1 MAGEYQVFFGAA
13 YYHNRSL
20 GPILSVTFIFL
31 MNLVAFSIIIAMVE
45 DAYEIAK
52 ARGRN
57 KKGLDP
63 LLIQLILHARQ
74 FRNFLETLPCCPCIR
89 KKFKEVNTTS
99 GRRRRGLKRDT
110 TVLDLIKGSPLV
122 QHMSWWDLLYHEII
136 NPYSHKKRL
145 HQRTTVNRNGDVLE
159 QEDNL
164 HKARMLLIEKTV
176 LEILMR
182 MSNSKDN
189 DEVITLEDVT
199 QVHFANMQKE
209 RANMNVE
216 KKKELA
222 RINSFRTQKR
232 QASTLKSQDRAAA
245 QAATT
250 AATTGLAAVASVKG
264 ETKKVPS
271 NRFFGSSYAVAE
283 EDKSSQ

>member
-89 KKFKEVNTTS
+89 KKFKEVNEA
-99 GRRRRGLKRDT
+99 
-110 TVLDLIKGSPLV
+110 
-122 QHMSWWDLLYHEII
+122 Y
-136 NPYSHKKRL
+136 
-145 HQRTTVNRNGDVLE
+145 
-159 QEDNL
+159 
-164 HKARMLLIEKTV
+164 EK
-176 LEILMR
+176 L
-182 MSNSKDN
+182 
-189 DEVITLEDVT
+189 
-199 QVHFANMQKE
+199 
-209 RANMNVE
+209 
-216 KKKELA
+216 
-222 RINSFRTQKR
+222 
-232 QASTLKSQDRAAA
+232 
-245 QAATT
+245 
-250 AATTGLAAVASVKG
+250 
-264 ETKKVPS
+264 TK
-271 NRFFGSSYAVAE
+271 
-283 EDKSSQ
+283 